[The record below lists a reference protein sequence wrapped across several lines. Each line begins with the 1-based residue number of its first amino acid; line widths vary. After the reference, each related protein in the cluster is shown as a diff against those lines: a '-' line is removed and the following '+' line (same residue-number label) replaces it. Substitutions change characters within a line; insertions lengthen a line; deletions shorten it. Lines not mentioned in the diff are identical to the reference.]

1 MEDVV
6 ETAKDRL
13 HRERR
18 QDQPRDAA
26 HDIGAGRA
34 EKPLHEISADKAAI
48 GEAEHDDQKRCRLD
62 LSSTTAMIEAG
73 PAIKGIA
80 SGNTAILP

>member
-6 ETAKDRL
+6 ETAKNRL

-18 QDQPRDAA
+18 QDQPHDAA
-26 HDIGAGRA
+26 YDIGIGRA

-48 GEAEHDDQKRCRLD
+48 GEAQHDDQKRCRLD
-62 LSSTTAMIEAG
+62 LLLD
-73 PAIKGIA
+73 GIHVVV
-80 SGNTAILP
+80 GEQHYRHD